1 MIAHSSLEGLREIDG
16 RLLLFALQIELVNT
30 TLGDH

>member
-1 MIAHSSLEGLREIDG
+1 MIAHPSLEALREIDG
-16 RLLLFALQIELVNT
+16 GLLLFALQIELMNA